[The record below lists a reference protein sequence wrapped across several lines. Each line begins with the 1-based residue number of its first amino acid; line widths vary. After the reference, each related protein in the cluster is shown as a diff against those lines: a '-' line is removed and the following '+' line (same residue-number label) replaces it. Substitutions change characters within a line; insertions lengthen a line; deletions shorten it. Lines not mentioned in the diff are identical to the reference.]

1 MSNVS
6 AKTSAAPDYSKKEC
20 WYKIPEITK
29 DVDTFYVYA
38 TEYIMGSFEEGAPD
52 YATID
57 NEEMRLGVKY
67 ECRDHAMAFGDVTN
81 VFLPY
86 YRQSGLRYAGEVIK
100 ETGDFTTA
108 LMGGNAVN
116 FLLEKLSECEWTIND
131 VMKGSETSK
140 AIVGFNY
147 QEKMAGTIELT
158 MIKEDKIWRIDSLAM
173 PKFDKFNLPQGNT
186 D

>member
-1 MSNVS
+1 MAFTLFERWSPEYALNKAFDDMKESGLDGLKKHLTSN
-6 AKTSAAPDYSKKEC
+6 ALKTVESLES
-20 WYKIPEITK
+20 ISGRPEI
-29 DVDTFYVYA
+29 A
-38 TEYIMGSFEEGAPD
+38 
-52 YATID
+52 
-57 NEEMRLGVKY
+57 L
-67 ECRDHAMAFGDVTN
+67 
-81 VFLPY
+81 
-86 YRQSGLRYAGEVIK
+86 
-100 ETGDFTTA
+100 FTTA